1 MVNALSSDFDLD
13 VLDQVVT
20 RPVEPAEL
28 GAAAVAGLQSHLGQ
42 GGLQVHA
49 VDQVTITLDGAGH
62 LLAKVGGT
70 VERVFNGLHGEVS
83 VATVNYLEDISK

>member
-1 MVNALSSDFDLD
+1 
-13 VLDQVVT
+13 
-20 RPVEPAEL
+20 
-28 GAAAVAGLQSHLGQ
+28 
-42 GGLQVHA
+42 
-49 VDQVTITLDGAGH
+49 LDGAGH